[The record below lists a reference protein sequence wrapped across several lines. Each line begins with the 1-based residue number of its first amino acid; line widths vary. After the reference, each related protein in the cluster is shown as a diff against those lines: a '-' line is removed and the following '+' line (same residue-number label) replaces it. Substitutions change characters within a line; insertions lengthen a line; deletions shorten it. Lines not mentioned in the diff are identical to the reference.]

1 MLDFGNVVTA
11 MVTPFDAQGNLDVEA
26 VKKLAQYLERT
37 GTDTILVVGTTGES
51 PTLSEEEKIVLLKV
65 VKNAVNIP
73 VMIGTGCNN
82 TRESIKMSK
91 MAEEAGADALLLV
104 VPYYNKPNARGLYEH
119 FKAIAESIKLPCMLY
134 NIPGRT
140 GINLDVETTI
150 KLSKIP
156 NIMALKAAS
165 GNLDHITKVRIG
177 TDESFVIYSG
187 DDAMTIPI
195 MSIGGKGVVSVAANV
210 IGAPIQEMVKMYHQ
224 GNVEGAKKAF
234 LNLYPMFKGLFMDTN
249 PIPVKYAVS
258 LLGLLE
264 DNYRLPVVGPE
275 EDTKVAVKKLME
287 RYKLL

>member
-26 VKKLAQYLERT
+26 AKKLAQYLERT

-65 VKNAVNIP
+65 VKKAVDIP

-82 TRESIKMSK
+82 TRESIKMSNV
-91 MAEEAGADALLLV
+91 AEEAGADALLLV

-119 FKAIAESIKLPCMLY
+119 FKAIAESTKLPCMLY
-134 NIPGRT
+134 NIPSRT

-210 IGAPIQEMVKMYHQ
+210 IGAPIQEMIKMYHQ
-224 GNVEGAKKAF
+224 GNAEGAQKAF

-249 PIPVKYAVS
+249 PIPVKYAAS

-287 RYKLL
+287 RYNLL

>member
-11 MVTPFDAQGNLDVEA
+11 MVTPFDARGDLDIEA
-26 VKKLAQYLERT
+26 AKKLAQYLERT

-51 PTLSEEEKIVLLKV
+51 PTLSDTEKIVLLKA
-65 VKNAVNIP
+65 VKEAVNIP

-82 TRESIKMSK
+82 TCESIKMSK
-91 MAEEAGADALLLV
+91 AAEEAGADALLLV

-119 FKAIAESIKLPCMLY
+119 FKAIAESTKLPCMLY
-134 NIPGRT
+134 NIPSRT

-150 KLSKIP
+150 KLSQIP

-195 MSIGGKGVVSVAANV
+195 MSIGGKGVVSVASNV
-210 IGAPIQEMVKMYHQ
+210 IGAPIQEMVSMFHQ
-224 GNVEGAKKAF
+224 GNAEGAKEAF

-249 PIPVKYAVS
+249 PIPVKYAAS

-275 EDTKVAVKKLME
+275 EDTKVAVKELME
-287 RYKLL
+287 KYKLL